1 MSDIFKNLRGTF
13 HLSHTRLKKLIYN
26 VDSSYTTSSQAIQQ
40 VADSSGSILAQID
53 VETNYEDKPTLSYTI
68 QQKPCYYLTSSGVH
82 IPSVSALYFN
92 DDHWRIGV
100 DSTTNNLKVDYRDND
115 SSEYVT
121 QTQYMHS

>member
-1 MSDIFKNLRGTF
+1 MSP
-13 HLSHTRLKKLIYN
+13 
-26 VDSSYTTSSQAIQQ
+26 QAIQQ
-40 VADSSGSILAQID
+40 VADSSGSILAQVD
-53 VETNYEDKPTLSYTI
+53 LKTNYENKPTLAYTI

-92 DDHWRIGV
+92 DDHWRICV
-100 DSTTNNLKVDYRDND
+100 DPETNNLKVDYRENN